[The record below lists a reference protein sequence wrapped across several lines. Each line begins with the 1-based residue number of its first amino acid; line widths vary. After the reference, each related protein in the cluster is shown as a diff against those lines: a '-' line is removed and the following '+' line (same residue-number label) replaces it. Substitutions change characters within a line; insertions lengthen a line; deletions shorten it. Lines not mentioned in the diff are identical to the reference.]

1 MRNSSRRIG
10 TIFHVDFSFFVVNL
24 LPHSPISISNTSPR
38 VAIPWWNRI
47 SISLPLT
54 YKREQVPSFSIGRNL
69 QCCWR
74 LLNASLGHHLTL
86 ASLVVCIA
94 VAFGSFR
101 ENDEAI
107 VLWDT
112 SLQQNSM
119 VYFMIRVD
127 LRLAR
132 HPALSLLRIVP
143 GLSKELFRPWDD
155 RWRWLDH
162 FWALFLSSLW
172 LYRIMCMLSR
182 TDAIIV
188 IFDFFL
194 SVRLRIPSQYQ
205 YSCKQA
211 AATNIITHWFSLV
224 TRPDHHSL
232 APQHRHSLISAAAIS
247 LSLLIKLKR
256 VHIRFSSHQWH
267 IHLFRPLT
275 QIFNLR
281 CIRGIF
287 QTFRHIYTDCLEFC
301 YISGFP
307 CGISSCTAILLPLC
321 APVAMVPVAMGKS
334 MTPDLHW

>member
-211 AATNIITHWFSLV
+211 AATNNYHPLIVHLSPDQTTTHWHLN
-224 TRPDHHSL
+224 TDN
-232 APQHRHSLISAAAIS
+232 SLISAAAIS

-256 VHIRFSSHQWH
+256 VHIRFSSHCD
-267 IHLFRPLT
+267 ISHLFRPLT
-275 QIFNLR
+275 QTI
-281 CIRGIF
+281 
-287 QTFRHIYTDCLEFC
+287 
-301 YISGFP
+301 
-307 CGISSCTAILLPLC
+307 
-321 APVAMVPVAMGKS
+321 
-334 MTPDLHW
+334 